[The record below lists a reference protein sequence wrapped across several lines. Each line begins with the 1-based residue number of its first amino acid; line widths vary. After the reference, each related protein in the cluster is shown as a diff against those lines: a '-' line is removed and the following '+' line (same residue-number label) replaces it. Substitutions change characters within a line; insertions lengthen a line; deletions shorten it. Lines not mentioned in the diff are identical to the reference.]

1 MNRHERRKAA
11 KLPRRHKQPDA
22 RHIIIP
28 DDLRRDI
35 AYTVR
40 DAELDIDAP
49 GGMCFYRAIIG
60 REFLRLLGI
69 AGDLCLGGMVYR
81 AGPNPERDLVEF
93 CGPGR
98 VGQVI
103 DGKLIGHY
111 WLEHGR
117 DIIDFSAG
125 DWRGDMTPELAIDL
139 DPDDLSDV
147 EPIQWHVE
155 PPEYF
160 WLPSREA
167 RPIRREATPPLGR
180 PYYTGWAGSPPINW
194 TVPEVFE
201 NTVDWE
207 ALEEHFRVH
216 CLHYGLKER
225 LSEVV

>member
-22 RHIIIP
+22 RPIIIP

-40 DAELDIDAP
+40 DAELDIDAS
-49 GGMCFYRAIIG
+49 GGLCFYRAIIG

-111 WLEHGR
+111 SLERERLDRSDVRPCHPWGYPITPAGR
-117 DIIDFSAG
+117 DRRRSIG
-125 DWRGDMTPELAIDL
+125 RYRKCLKTRWTGKRWRSISGSIA
-139 DPDDLSDV
+139 
-147 EPIQWHVE
+147 
-155 PPEYF
+155 
-160 WLPSREA
+160 
-167 RPIRREATPPLGR
+167 
-180 PYYTGWAGSPPINW
+180 YTTG
-194 TVPEVFE
+194 
-201 NTVDWE
+201 
-207 ALEEHFRVH
+207 
-216 CLHYGLKER
+216 
-225 LSEVV
+225 

>member
-22 RHIIIP
+22 RPIIIP

-35 AYTVR
+35 SYTVR

-49 GGMCFYRAIIG
+49 GGLCFYRAIIG

-81 AGPNPERDLVEF
+81 AGPDPERDLVAF

-103 DGKLIGHY
+103 DGKFIGHF

-139 DPDDLSDV
+139 DPDDPNDPG
-147 EPIQWHVE
+147 PIQWDVE

-167 RPIRREATPPLGR
+167 
-180 PYYTGWAGSPPINW
+180 
-194 TVPEVFE
+194 
-201 NTVDWE
+201 
-207 ALEEHFRVH
+207 
-216 CLHYGLKER
+216 
-225 LSEVV
+225 